1 MILKFESLVLFE
13 SVESLNPRTKIVNMA
28 PKMEIY
34 AAEVSSVIPVVE
46 EEPIILLGGIIPVGG
61 FPVEYTESEELQLL
75 LAALDGDS
83 TLEEEV
89 ISQEVAEIL
98 VESDEEDLI
107 FIPMDE
113 DLVHAIQQGEH
124 INIEVLDISSEG
136 EEEEIEFIFVSDD
149 DDDLSEGD
157 FSDDTSNAL
166 LNGVIEEE

>member
-1 MILKFESLVLFE
+1 MNQF
-13 SVESLNPRTKIVNMA
+13 SLNPRTQIVKMA

-34 AAEVSSVIPVVE
+34 AAEVSSVVHIGE

-61 FPVEYTESEELQLL
+61 FPVEHTDSEELQLL

-107 FIPMDE
+107 FIPIDE

-124 INIEVLDISSEG
+124 IQVLDISSEEE
-136 EEEEIEFIFVSDD
+136 EEEEIQFIFVSDDD